1 MNFHWSR
8 TPLAQGR
15 LPLLL
20 ILILAVTALAACVA
34 APPAAAPEAMPEE
47 EAAPDNVTV
56 FGETL
61 PDDALPYSQQV
72 YRLACSNTATQVT
85 FDFAV
90 SVYQRICSSDQFGD
104 ALVTLD
110 KDFNVR
116 P

>member
-8 TPLAQGR
+8 TPPAQGR

-34 APPAAAPEAMPEE
+34 APPAAAPEAMPDE

-72 YRLACSNTATQVT
+72 YRLACSNTAT
-85 FDFAV
+85 
-90 SVYQRICSSDQFGD
+90 
-104 ALVTLD
+104 
-110 KDFNVR
+110 
-116 P
+116 